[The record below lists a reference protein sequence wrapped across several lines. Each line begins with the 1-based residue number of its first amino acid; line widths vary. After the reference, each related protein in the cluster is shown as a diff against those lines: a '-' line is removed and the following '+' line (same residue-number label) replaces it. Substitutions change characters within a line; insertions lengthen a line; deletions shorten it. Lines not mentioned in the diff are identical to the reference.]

1 MAKKATP
8 KTKEVKIYRR
18 SDTGQFT
25 TPDYVKKHPKTTT
38 TETRKKKS

>member
-1 MAKKATP
+1 MAKKQAT

-18 SDTGQFT
+18 ADNGQFT
-25 TPDYVKKHPKTTT
+25 SPDYVKKHPKTTT